1 MILGAGYPK
10 EVQVSVVIFSH
21 LTTAIGFS
29 VSGSA
34 IGKKSQLLKNQST
47 KCGSGWKNR
56 ESSVPLKTLMFN

>member
-29 VSGSA
+29 VSGSTT
-34 IGKKSQLLKNQST
+34 GKKSQLLKNQSA
-47 KCGSGWKNR
+47 KCESGRKNP
-56 ESSVPLKTLMFN
+56 ESSVAEENPLKH

>member
-29 VSGSA
+29 VSGSTT
-34 IGKKSQLLKNQST
+34 GKKLQLLKNQSIS
-47 KCGSGWKNR
+47 KCKSGWKNP
-56 ESSVPLKTLMFN
+56 ESSVAEENP